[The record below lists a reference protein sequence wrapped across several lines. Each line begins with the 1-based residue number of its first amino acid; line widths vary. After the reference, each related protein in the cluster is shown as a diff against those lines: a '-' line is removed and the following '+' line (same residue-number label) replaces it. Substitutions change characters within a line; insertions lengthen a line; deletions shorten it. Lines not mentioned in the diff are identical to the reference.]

1 MPNLSPQDIVIV
13 AAKRTPIGGFSGQF
27 SDIPSP
33 ELGGIAIKA
42 ALNSAGLT
50 PDKVDE
56 VIMGLILSGGVGQAP
71 ARQASL
77 NAGLP
82 ISAPCTTVNKVCG
95 SGMKSIML
103 AHDAIK
109 AGTGEIY
116 VAGGMENMS
125 RAPYLLPKA
134 RGGYRLGHGELK
146 DHMFCDALEDAYNG
160 ELMGQFADANAKAE
174 GITREQMDAFA
185 LTSLERAQ
193 HAVSNGLFVDEIAP
207 VTHTTRKGEAV
218 YDTDET
224 PGQARPEKIPQLKP
238 AFSKDGGVTA
248 ANASSISDGAA
259 ALIICSNAAAE
270 QHGLSPLACIRA
282 HATHAEAPNRFTHAP
297 IGSIQKVIDKAGW
310 SAADVDLY
318 EINEA
323 FAMVV
328 IAAINKLDLD
338 PSTVNV
344 NGGGCALGHPIGA
357 SGARIV
363 VTLIHAL
370 KRLNKSKG
378 VASLCLGGGEAVAL
392 ALELC

>member
-1 MPNLSPQDIVIV
+1 MSELKPLDIVIV
-13 AAKRTPIGGFSGQF
+13 AAKRTPIGGFAGQL
-27 SDIPSP
+27 SEIPSP
-33 ELGGIAIKA
+33 ELGGIAIQA
-42 ALNSAGLT
+42 ALESAGLSGE
-50 PDKVDE
+50 KIDE

-77 NAGLP
+77 NAGIP
-82 ISAPCTTVNKVCG
+82 ESVPCTTINKVCG

-109 AGTGEIY
+109 AGNGEIY

-125 RAPYLLPKA
+125 RAPYLLEKA
-134 RGGYRLGHGELK
+134 RGGYRLGHGEVK

-160 ELMGQFADANAKAE
+160 ELMGKFADDNAKAE
-174 GITREQMDAFA
+174 GISREQMDAYA
-185 LTSLERAQ
+185 LTSLERAK
-193 HAVSNGLFVDEIAP
+193 HAVSEGLFATEIAP
-207 VTHTTRKGEAV
+207 VKQTTRKGERH

-224 PGQARPEKIPQLKP
+224 PAQARPEKIPQLKP

-259 ALIICSNAAAE
+259 ALIVCSYAAA
-270 QHGLSPLACIRA
+270 QKNGLTPIACIRA
-282 HATHAEAPNRFTHAP
+282 HATHAEAPARFTHAP
-297 IGSIQKVIDKAGW
+297 IGSIEKVTEKAGW

-328 IAAINKLDLD
+328 IAAIKALTLD
-338 PSTVNV
+338 PNKVNV
-344 NGGGCALGHPIGA
+344 SGGGCALGHPIGA

-370 KRLNKSKG
+370 QRLKKPKG
-378 VASLCLGGGEAVAL
+378 IASLCLGGGEAVAL
-392 ALELC
+392 AIELC

>member
-1 MPNLSPQDIVIV
+1 MPELKPEDIVIV

-42 ALNSAGLT
+42 ALDSAKLSG
-50 PDKVDE
+50 DKVDE

-82 ISAPCTTVNKVCG
+82 ESVPCTTVNKVCG

-109 AGTGEIY
+109 AGNGEIY
-116 VAGGMENMS
+116 VTGGMENMS
-125 RAPYLLPKA
+125 RAPYLLEKA

-160 ELMGQFADANAKAE
+160 ELMGKFADANATAD
-174 GITREQMDAFA
+174 GITREKMDAFA
-185 LTSLERAQ
+185 LTSLERAKQ
-193 HAVSNGLFVDEIAP
+193 AVTQGLFVEEIAP
-207 VTHTTRKGEAV
+207 VSQVTRKGEV
-218 YDTDET
+218 KYDTDET
-224 PGQARPEKIPQLKP
+224 PGQARPEKIPLLKP

-259 ALIICSNAAAE
+259 AVILCSYGAA
-270 QHGLSPLACIRA
+270 QKHGLSPIACIRA

-310 SAADVDLY
+310 SPSDVDLY

-328 IAAINKLDLD
+328 LAAIDALELDANK
-338 PSTVNV
+338 VNV
-344 NGGGCALGHPIGA
+344 SGGGCALGHPIGA

-363 VTLIHAL
+363 VTLVHAL
-370 KRLNKSKG
+370 KRLNKAKG
-378 VASLCLGGGEAVAL
+378 IASLCLGGGEAVAL
-392 ALELC
+392 AVELC